1 MNLKTNM
8 LHENKDIAQ
17 VATATS
23 FSIYSI
29 STLLQNKTT
38 HWHLQNH
45 L

>member
-1 MNLKTNM
+1 M
-8 LHENKDIAQ
+8 LNENKDIAQ

-23 FSIYSI
+23 FSMHSV

-38 HWHLQNH
+38 HWHLQNP